1 MKSFDAL
8 GLSEEVV
15 KTITEMGFETPTPI
29 QEQAIPILLKGDTDL
44 VGLAQTGTG
53 KTAAFGLPLIELVDT
68 SNKTTQAL
76 IVAPTRELS
85 VQITSDLENFS
96 KATRS
101 LNIVTVY
108 GGASIS
114 DQIRKVK
121 RGAQI
126 IVATPGRLID
136 LLSRKVVDLT
146 AIKFVVLDEAD
157 EMLNMGFQEDID
169 RILER
174 MPADRRTWLFSAT
187 MPRSV
192 QPNH

>member
-8 GLSEEVV
+8 GLSEEIV

-29 QEQAIPILLKGDTDL
+29 QEQAIPVLLKGDTDL

-68 SNKTTQAL
+68 GIKTTQAL

-96 KATRS
+96 KSTRS

-146 AIKFVVLDEAD
+146 AIKFVVLD
-157 EMLNMGFQEDID
+157 
-169 RILER
+169 
-174 MPADRRTWLFSAT
+174 
-187 MPRSV
+187 
-192 QPNH
+192 